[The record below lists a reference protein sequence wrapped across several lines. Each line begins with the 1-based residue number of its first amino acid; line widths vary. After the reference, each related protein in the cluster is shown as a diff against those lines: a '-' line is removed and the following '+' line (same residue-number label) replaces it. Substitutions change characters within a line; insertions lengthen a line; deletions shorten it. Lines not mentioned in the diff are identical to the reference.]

1 MNIERI
7 LKSYKAWL
15 IAERGLAENT
25 LSSYTSDIDKLIEFF
40 QQENKPIESLEI
52 DDLQAFV
59 AAVHDLG
66 VSPRSQARII
76 SGLRSFFTF
85 LKIEGLKATNPALLL
100 EQPRIGFHL
109 PEVLSVEEV
118 DAMLAACDRGDL
130 LGRRNHAM
138 IELLYSCGLRV
149 SELVS
154 LQLGNLFL
162 EEGFLIVK
170 GKGSK
175 ERLVP
180 MSHSAVEALREWI
193 VSDRPQIPS
202 KPGQE
207 QTVFLNRRGS
217 SLTRNM
223 VFIIVKQL
231 AETAGIN
238 KTISPHTLRHSF
250 ATHLLDGGAGL
261 HAIQQML
268 GHSSIA
274 TTELYLHIDRSQLR
288 DQILTF
294 HPRNRHE

>member
-1 MNIERI
+1 MNDSRL
-7 LKSYKAWL
+7 LKSYNAWL
-15 IAERGLAENT
+15 LAERGMTENT
-25 LSSYTSDIDKLIEFF
+25 CISYSNDVEKLLHYYSET
-40 QQENKPIESLEI
+40 NKNITDVEI
-52 DDLQAFV
+52 DDLHGFV
-59 AAVHDLG
+59 ASIHDLG
-66 VSPRSQARII
+66 VSARTQARII
-76 SGLRSFFTF
+76 SAIRSFFTF
-85 LKIEGLKATNPALLL
+85 LKVEGLKPNNPALLL
-100 EQPRIGFHL
+100 ELPRIGFHI
-109 PEVLSVEEV
+109 PEVLTVDEI
-118 DAMLAACDRGDL
+118 DAMIASCSIDDI
-130 LGRRNHAM
+130 LGRRNRTM
-138 IELLYSCGLRV
+138 IEVLYSCGLRV
-149 SELVS
+149 SELVG
-154 LQLGNLFL
+154 LTLGNIYL
-162 EEGFLIVK
+162 EDGFLLIR
-170 GKGSK
+170 GKGNK
-175 ERLVP
+175 ERIVP
-180 MSHSAVEALREWI
+180 MSHSAMEALKEWI
-193 VSDRPQIPS
+193 VCDRPQIPL
-202 KPGQE
+202 KQGQE